1 MDGHS
6 GWLVRTRR
14 EFREGRRDRRQDVRD
29 LRQDRHGPRRDVAR
43 RRGW

>member
-14 EFREGRRDRRQDVRD
+14 ELREDRRDPRQDVRD
-29 LRQDRHGPRRDVAR
+29 LRQDRGELRRDVVR